1 MMKPIT
7 PTLLASAIECAMQGK
22 LKASEH
28 QRFFV
33 EHYRDKLMEHARKE
47 GRLESET
54 LHHNSLRAG
63 IFIGYRP

>member
-1 MMKPIT
+1 
-7 PTLLASAIECAMQGK
+7 MQGK

-33 EHYRDKLMEHARKE
+33 EHYRDKLMKYARKE
-47 GRLESET
+47 GRLESQT